1 MSDSIIIV
9 IIIIIDSILKHI
21 EIDSRETE
29 HFNVRKY
36 IVVGGG
42 VSDSIIIIIDI
53 ILKYIERER
62 EKR

>member
-1 MSDSIIIV
+1 MRERV
-9 IIIIIDSILKHI
+9 R
-21 EIDSRETE
+21 ESRETE

-53 ILKYIERER
+53 IILKYILRERER
-62 EKR
+62 KRKNVKT